1 MAKMAYAGEGE
12 QIPGDWCRFCKVK
25 ANCRARAR
33 MQQETAEK
41 SRMLNGMLLKDDEIA
56 DLLPRLKE
64 MTAWAK
70 DLQDYALEQA
80 LSGTKYK
87 GYKVVEGASRRKI
100 TDDLEAMKRLQTA
113 GYPYTD
119 ITETRLKTI
128 TELQKLVG
136 KNELPKVLGDTLVKP
151 PGAPTLVPESDK
163 RPDITEASA
172 FEAFGEEFK

>member
-1 MAKMAYAGEGE
+1 
-12 QIPGDWCRFCKVK
+12 
-25 ANCRARAR
+25 
-33 MQQETAEK
+33 MQEETAEK
-41 SRMLNGMLLKDDEIA
+41 SKMLNGMLLKDDEIA

-70 DLQDYALEQA
+70 DLQEYALEQA
-80 LSGTKYK
+80 LSGTKYR
-87 GYKVVEGASRRKI
+87 GYKVVEGTSRRKI
-100 TDDLEAMKRLQTA
+100 TDDVEAMNRLQTA
-113 GYPYTD
+113 GYQYTD
-119 ITETRLKTI
+119 I

-163 RPDITEASA
+163 RPDIGEASA